1 MEQLITE
8 YIHSPC
14 YQTGPEIELK
24 QKKLH
29 YLVQRPKK
37 RFLSTAETASLQRTD
52 QGHIHYVFMRGCQL
66 RRKYNES
73 AGTLVKGLAVTD

>member
-24 QKKLH
+24 QPKLH
-29 YLVQRPKK
+29 YLVPRPKK
-37 RFLSTAETASLQRTD
+37 QFLSAAETASLERSD
-52 QGHIHYVFMRGCQL
+52 QGHIHYAFMRGCQL
-66 RRKYNES
+66 LRKYNES
-73 AGTLVKGLAVTD
+73 AGTPLKGLAVTD

>member
-14 YQTGPEIELK
+14 YQTGPDRIKMVGATLSCAKAKK
-24 QKKLH
+24 Q
-29 YLVQRPKK
+29 
-37 RFLSTAETASLQRTD
+37 FLSTAETASLERTD
-52 QGHIHYVFMRGCQL
+52 QGHIHYAFMRGCQL
-66 RRKYNES
+66 LRKYNES